1 MRAQSLKLPELAAS
15 RQACAAFKELLF
27 YNHTEMARTKRPSRR
42 LPPSADGCRL
52 CQVANAHKL
61 TSLPIV
67 TVVDFAFTLAP
78 SDVVHPYTVRGE
90 DLETYSR
97 KLDSQADEELWA
109 ASKAYL
115 QRHAKAV
122 ARNPELGAPP
132 TPETD
137 ARRAG
142 GLTRLVLAAA
152 KGMQAVL
159 DVGLAAE
166 AAKAKEG
173 EALPTAAD
181 GAG

>member
-1 MRAQSLKLPELAAS
+1 MGS
-15 RQACAAFKELLF
+15 RSHGTSQ
-27 YNHTEMARTKRPSRR
+27 R
-42 LPPSADGCRL
+42 
-52 CQVANAHKL
+52 ANAHKL

-137 ARRAG
+137 ARRPG
-142 GLTRLVLAAA
+142 GLTRLVPAAA

-159 DVGLAAE
+159 DVE
-166 AAKAKEG
+166 HYRR
-173 EALPTAAD
+173 AD
-181 GAG
+181 GLGGAGRLHGGERGDPAVADQ

>member
-1 MRAQSLKLPELAAS
+1 M
-15 RQACAAFKELLF
+15 
-27 YNHTEMARTKRPSRR
+27 
-42 LPPSADGCRL
+42 
-52 CQVANAHKL
+52 ANAHKL

-122 ARNPELGAPP
+122 ARNPELGEPP
-132 TPETD
+132 TPEAD